1 MDCSGADSIESTLP
15 PTIRAE
21 STHIFPGVPTLT
33 FFVRFGTSARKQVL
47 NAQGVSSASDVYS
60 FGIVAWEVISMEIPW
75 ADEDLPF
82 DIFTRVV
89 FKGDRPEIPADAPV
103 DIAGVLR
110 ACWATPPEER
120 PASAE
125 ILNILKVRALI
136 S

>member
-1 MDCSGADSIESTLP
+1 MDCSVADSIESTLP
-15 PTIRAE
+15 PTIRTK
-21 STHIFPGVPTLT
+21 STDAFSGVPTPAL
-33 FFVRFGTSARKQVL
+33 FVCFRTSARKQVL

-75 ADEDLPF
+75 ADEALPF

-110 ACWATPPEER
+110 ACWATAPEER

-125 ILNILKVRALI
+125 ILNILKIRALI
-136 S
+136 P